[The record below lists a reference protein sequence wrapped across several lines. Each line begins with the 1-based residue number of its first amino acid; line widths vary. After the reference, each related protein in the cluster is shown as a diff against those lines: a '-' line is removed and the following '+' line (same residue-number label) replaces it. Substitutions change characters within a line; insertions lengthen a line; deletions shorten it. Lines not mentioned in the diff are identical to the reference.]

1 MRKNRK
7 CGEYKTE
14 ENQMSFAITMLKS
27 VTRCHSK
34 IQIFQPSWIRDFVLF

>member
-14 ENQMSFAITMLKS
+14 ENQMSFAITMLN
-27 VTRCHSK
+27 HYA
-34 IQIFQPSWIRDFVLF
+34 QICY